1 MDTLSFLRSAAKR
14 LHKDLTQA
22 VGDLGE
28 AQLHFRPMDK
38 GNPIAFMIWH
48 CVRTEDI
55 VVNAFLWKKPTVWDS
70 EGWAQKAGVDAK
82 GQGTGMPND
91 QAAALRIGNP
101 KEFCSYME
109 RAFQATD
116 AYLEALQ
123 EQDLATIHDMPMLG
137 KMSVLQTV
145 GGVVLH
151 HGAGHLGEIW
161 YLKGLQGLKGSPI

>member
-1 MDTLSFLRSAAKR
+1 METLNYLRSAAKR
-14 LHKDLTQA
+14 LHKDLAQA
-22 VGDLGE
+22 VGDLSE

-55 VVNAFLWKKPTVWDS
+55 VVNAFLQKKAPVWDA

-82 GQGTGMPND
+82 GQGTGMPD
-91 QAAALRIGNP
+91 AQASALRIGNP
-101 KEFCSYME
+101 EPFRRYME
-109 RAFQATD
+109 TAFQATE
-116 AYLEALQ
+116 AYLEGLQ

-137 KMSVLQTV
+137 KMTVLQTV

-161 YLKGLQGLKGSPI
+161 YVKGLQGLKGSPM